1 MKMMQS
7 LSGMHCL
14 CNYNKY
20 CATTTES
27 RHYMYITNVPTITRL
42 IQQRQSRVTIIVPGS

>member
-7 LSGMHCL
+7 LTGMHCL
-14 CNYNKY
+14 CNYNTY
-20 CATTTES
+20 CATTIES
-27 RHYMYITNVPTITRL
+27 SNYMYITNKPAVRIL